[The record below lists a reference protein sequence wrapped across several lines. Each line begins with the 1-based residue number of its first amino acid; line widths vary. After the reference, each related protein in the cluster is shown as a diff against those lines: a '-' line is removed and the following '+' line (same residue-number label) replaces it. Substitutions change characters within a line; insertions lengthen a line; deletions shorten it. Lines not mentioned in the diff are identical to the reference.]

1 MEDLIN
7 WKELSRTLA
16 GNQTSISRNRI
27 PKKYQSKVDNLI
39 ECLKAWEEKNIK
51 TMDEAQT
58 LDEKAQT

>member
-27 PKKYQSKVDNLI
+27 PKKYQLKVDSLI
-39 ECLKAWEEKNIK
+39 AKLKEWEEKNIK
-51 TMDEAQT
+51 TADDNQA
-58 LDEKAQT
+58 LDE